1 MSHTS
6 GTRNTCTICGAPS
19 TGRTQFA
26 SGFSESFAC
35 GSKNHS
41 DGFEQGF
48 ACIEAEE
55 KAKAAP
61 GVTESV
67 TAPPGLLGD
76 MTALALSAG
85 IRGMTI
91 EAVCQRVTEICK
103 QHGLQPKNTD
113 REKVIQHCNDLS
125 LAIALT
131 RRPDIKDDALDALLD
146 AMRDDIRNRIT
157 LLAVET
163 KENA

>member
-55 KAKAAP
+55 KAEAAP

-91 EAVCQRVTEICK
+91 EAVFQRVTEICK

-113 REKVIQHCNDLS
+113 REAIVLHATAWINARPRAPHLESDE
-125 LAIALT
+125 LAQVYSAMES
-131 RRPDIKDDALDALLD
+131 DILNRLNITIHE
-146 AMRDDIRNRIT
+146 MR
-157 LLAVET
+157 
-163 KENA
+163 ENA

>member
-113 REKVIQHCNDLS
+113 RE
-125 LAIALT
+125 AIALHAT
-131 RRPDIKDDALDALLD
+131 AWINARPRAPHLESAELAQVYSAMESDILNRLNITIHE
-146 AMRDDIRNRIT
+146 MR
-157 LLAVET
+157 
-163 KENA
+163 ENA